1 MAKPSLFY
9 SFVIP
14 QARTRIEIIKASE
27 IKIKFLVR
35 CFGVNAPTVIQIMMK
50 ATISKTIPML
60 AHITVNMP
68 FMERTFSIKLVAKS
82 EGTVT
87 IAKYPSIDGFSFVVA

>member
-1 MAKPSLFY
+1 MAKPSFFY
-9 SFVIP
+9 NLVIP

-27 IKIKFLVR
+27 IKIKFLAR
-35 CFGVNAPTVIQIMMK
+35 CFGVNAPTVMQIMMK

-68 FMERTFSIKLVAKS
+68 FMERTLSIKLVAKLD
-82 EGTVT
+82 GPVT
-87 IAKYPSIDGFSFVVA
+87 IEKYPSNDGFSFVAA